1 MPVTPPAKDP
11 LAGHERYEKIQDLS
25 SGSFGFVQLAR
36 NKATG
41 EQVAIKFIE
50 RGDRV
55 NKYVEAEILNHRS
68 LRHPH
73 VVEFK
78 EVFVTKEFIC
88 IAMEFATGGN
98 LFNYVQQAGRLK
110 EPAARWFL
118 QQLVIGL
125 DYCHRKGVVNRDIKL
140 ENTLLQMVPGLPLPL
155 LKICDFGYSKA
166 HFMSAPKSKVG
177 TLAYMAPE
185 VIRTTGNY
193 DGKLADIW
201 SCGVM
206 LYVMLFGKYPFD
218 VEAGAGGPGGL
229 NPQQRV
235 QMMMGRILGMQW
247 TIPPDVPISLECRDL
262 LCRLLVADPVRRIT
276 MAQISQHPWF
286 LQNLPPDALA
296 MNANF
301 LSSADFTSVQSVED
315 IQRIIQIAQTPGP
328 GKFDFNKG
336 DAAIDQFIDDELAG
350 GSGSLS
356 LDLDR
361 VVGQQQ
367 QQQQQQYQAQQHHY
381 QRH

>member
-25 SGSFGFVQLAR
+25 SGSFGFVQ
-36 NKATG
+36 
-41 EQVAIKFIE
+41 
-50 RGDRV
+50 
-55 NKYVEAEILNHRS
+55 
-68 LRHPH
+68 
-73 VVEFK
+73 FK

-140 ENTLLQMVPGLPLPL
+140 ENTLLQMVPVRQAGAAASSFHAAKAVASVCTVISTTTTITRAICL
-155 LKICDFGYSKA
+155 LA
-166 HFMSAPKSKVG
+166 LM
-177 TLAYMAPE
+177 TE

-367 QQQQQQYQAQQHHY
+367 QQQQYQAQQHHY